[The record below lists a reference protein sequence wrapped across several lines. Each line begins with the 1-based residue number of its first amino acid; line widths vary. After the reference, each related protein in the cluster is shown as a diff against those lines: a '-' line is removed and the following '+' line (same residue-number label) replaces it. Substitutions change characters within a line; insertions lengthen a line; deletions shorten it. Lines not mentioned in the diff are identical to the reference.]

1 MKQSRAF
8 IPTMREI
15 PADVEKKSH
24 QLLLRAGFLR
34 QHTSG
39 VYSYLPFGL
48 KVLQKIE
55 TVIHEEMEALDVV
68 EMRGSTLQKEELA
81 ETFMAVET
89 PGVHLL
95 QVEDR
100 KHRQY
105 VIGAL
110 HKELI
115 TSLIQEEVHS
125 YKQLPL
131 MLYQI
136 VTSIQDDIR
145 PRYGL
150 IQSREFVKKEAYSFH
165 HSAEDLQEKYMQ
177 MKDAYTA
184 IFTKLHLKQYTIEA
198 SAEDTDYMHQFIAP
212 ADGGDERVAY
222 SSHSGTHAENV
233 NEAAVNIQ
241 YEKSDEP
248 YLALEEVHMT
258 EHKTIEEAAHALKI
272 PLEKCIKTFMYEV
285 DGEMTAVMSRGDY
298 QISELKLKKVLAA
311 SSVQL
316 AAAEV
321 VENFLACRVDA
332 IGPIQLPVGVKVIAD
347 YAVSSI
353 VNGIAGANENNV
365 HWINVNPERDFA
377 VNEYA
382 DLRYA
387 LEGDLAPDGI
397 GVIHFTE
404 GFEVG
409 RMMSLGTSYSELAQ
423 ANYIDETGEKLPF
436 LMGVYELNLSR
447 IMAILAEQYHDE
459 AGLKWPKN
467 LAPYDIHLVPI
478 DLKDEQQY
486 ELAVNLYKLL
496 QSYRFGVLFDD
507 RAERAGVK
515 FQDAD
520 LIGLPIR
527 MTIGQK
533 AGEGILEVKFRD
545 TGETAEWQIGEVTE
559 KLQAY
564 FSMDEGNF

>member
-48 KVLQKIE
+48 KVLRKIE
-55 TVIHEEMEALDVV
+55 SIIHEEMEKIDVV

-81 ETFMAVET
+81 EIFMSGEHIDT
-89 PGVHLL
+89 HLL
-95 QVEDR
+95 QVADR

-115 TSLIQEEVHS
+115 TTLIQEEVHS

-136 VTSIQDDIR
+136 VTSIQDDSR

-165 HSAEDLQEKYMQ
+165 HSTEDLQEKYLQ
-177 MKDAYTA
+177 MKEAYAA
-184 IFTKLHLKQYTIEA
+184 IFTKLHLKHYAIEA
-198 SAEDTDYMHQFIAP
+198 EAEDAVYMHQFIAP
-212 ADGGDERVAY
+212 ANGGNEPIAY
-222 SSHSGTHAENV
+222 SHTGTHAANV
-233 NEAAVNIQ
+233 NQAAVSTE
-241 YEKSDEP
+241 YEKSDEA
-248 YLALEEVHMT
+248 YLQLEKIVT
-258 EHKTIEEAAHALKI
+258 TDNQTIEEVAMALNM
-272 PLEKCIKTFMYEV
+272 PLEKSIKTFIYLV
-285 DGEMTAVMSRGDY
+285 DDEMTAVMCRGDY
-298 QISELKLKKVLAA
+298 RISELKLKKALNA

-316 AAAEV
+316 VAIDV
-321 VENFLACRVDA
+321 VEEFLSCRASA

-347 YAVSSI
+347 YAVSSV
-353 VNGIAGANENNV
+353 VNGIAGANENDA

-382 DLRYA
+382 DLRFA

-409 RMMSLGTSYSELAQ
+409 RMMSLGTDYSEMGGAS
-423 ANYIDETGEKLPF
+423 YIDEAGEKQPF
-436 LMGVYELNLSR
+436 LMGIYELNLSR

-459 AGLKWPKN
+459 DGLKWPKN

-478 DLKDEQQY
+478 DLKDDQQY
-486 ELAVNLYKLL
+486 ELAINLYHLL
-496 QSYRFGVLFDD
+496 QSYRFAVLLDD
-507 RAERAGVK
+507 RPERAGVK

-533 AGEGILEVKFRD
+533 AAEGILEVKFRD
-545 TGETAEWQIGEVTE
+545 TGEIVEWQIGEVTE

-564 FSMDEGNF
+564 FSQDG

>member
-39 VYSYLPFGL
+39 IYSYLPFGL
-48 KVLQKIE
+48 KVLKKIE
-55 TVIHEEMEALDVV
+55 TIIREEMEAIDAV
-68 EMRGSTLQKEELA
+68 EMRSSILHKEALV
-81 ETFMAVET
+81 ETFTTDEKIDAR
-89 PGVHLL
+89 LI

-136 VTSIQDDIR
+136 VTSIQDELR
-145 PRYGL
+145 PRFGL
-150 IQSREFVKKEAYSFH
+150 IQSREFLKQEAYSFH
-165 HSAEDLQEKYMQ
+165 DSKEDLQEKYGQ
-177 MKDAYTA
+177 MKEAYSA
-184 IFTKLHLKQYTIEA
+184 IFNRLHLKQFAVSYDA
-198 SAEDTDYMHQFIAP
+198 KDLQYAHQFIAP
-212 ADGGDERVAY
+212 ADDGDEEIAY
-222 SSHSGTHAENV
+222 SHMGTYAAHID
-233 NEAAVNIQ
+233 EAAVSIE
-241 YEKSDEP
+241 YEKTDEAP
-248 YLALEEVHMT
+248 ELLEKIHIVFEG
-258 EHKTIEEAAHALKI
+258 EAKDIAKELKI
-272 PLEKCIKTFMYEV
+272 PAEKCMQTFLYEV
-285 DGEMTAVMSRGDY
+285 DGELVAVINRCDY
-298 QISELKLKKVLAA
+298 QISEQKLKKALNA
-311 SSVQL
+311 SLVQL
-316 AAAEV
+316 
-321 VENFLACRVDA
+321 VENSAVEALLACDVHS
-332 IGPIQLPVGVKVIAD
+332 IGPIQLPVGLKVIAD

-353 VNGIAGANENNV
+353 VNGVSGANENGV
-365 HWINVNPERDFA
+365 YFINVNPERDFA
-377 VNEYA
+377 VNEYL
-382 DLRYA
+382 DLRQA
-387 LEGDLAPDGI
+387 LEGDPAPDGI
-397 GVIHFTE
+397 GELHFTE

-409 RMMSLGTSYSELAQ
+409 RIASLGTSYSEGGQ
-423 ANYIDETGEKLPF
+423 ASYIDENGEKKPF
-436 LMGVYELNLSR
+436 VMGVYELNLSR

-459 AGLKWPKN
+459 SGLKWPKN

-478 DLKDEQQY
+478 DLNDEHQF
-486 ELAVNLYKLL
+486 EFATNLYHLL

-507 RAERAGVK
+507 RVERAGVK

-520 LIGLPIR
+520 LIGLPVRI
-527 MTIGQK
+527 TIGQK
-533 AGEGILEVKFRD
+533 AKEGILEVKFRD
-545 TGETAEWQIGEVTE
+545 TGETVEWQIGEVTE

-564 FSMDEGNF
+564 FTMHE